1 MSKRRR
7 KKRDR
12 RPNLPPDTLRAA
24 ASTRVKEP
32 LSSLQAWYDFDPDY
46 NYVVKDLK
54 RIGTLAGSFIF
65 LLIVLSFFLR

>member
-12 RPNLPPDTLRAA
+12 RPNLPPNTLRAA

-32 LSSLQAWYDFDPDY
+32 LSSFQARYDFNPDY
-46 NYVVKDLK
+46 SYVVKDLK
-54 RIGTLAGSFIF
+54 RIGALAGSFIF